1 MKHIIIA
8 GCARTGKTTLALYFH
23 NRGFVHYKMDSIKR
37 AMFNT
42 LSLNIKDWHVVSPM
56 ISSIISTIIEE
67 NTSDKVFTNEYYCID
82 TCHLYP
88 IDILNMNLENTII
101 VFLGYTNINKEEK
114 LKFIRKYDSDNIWT
128 SKYDDSQLLHDIDLC
143 IQYSEEVKKQ
153 CEELNIPFFDTSD
166 NFSEVLDEVC
176 MYIESELMRDE
187 KLYELKRRKT
197 FY

>member
-8 GCARTGKTTLALYFH
+8 GCARTGKTTLGLHFH
-23 NRGFVHYKMDSIKR
+23 NQGFVHYKMDSIKR
-37 AMFNT
+37 AMFKA
-42 LSLNIKDWHVVSPM
+42 LSLNIKDWHVISPM
-56 ISSIISTIIEE
+56 MASMISTIIEE
-67 NTSDKVFTNEYYCID
+67 NMSDRVFNNEYYCID

-114 LKFIRKYDSDNIWT
+114 LKFIRKYDSNNIWT

-176 MYIESELMRDE
+176 MYIESELMRGE
-187 KLYELKRRKT
+187 KLYELERRKT
-197 FY
+197 FS

>member
-23 NRGFVHYKMDSIKR
+23 NKGFVHYKMDSIKR
-37 AMFNT
+37 AMFKT
-42 LSLNIKDWHVVSPM
+42 LSLNIKDWHVISPM

-114 LKFIRKYDSDNIWT
+114 LKFIRENDNDNIWT
-128 SKYDDSQLLHDIDLC
+128 SKLEDSQLLHDIDLC
-143 IQYSEEVKKQ
+143 IQYSTEVKKQ
-153 CEELNIPFFDTSD
+153 CLELNIPFFDTSYD
-166 NFSEVLDEVC
+166 FNKTIDSART
-176 MYIESELMRDE
+176 YIERELV
-187 KLYELKRRKT
+187 KKR
-197 FY
+197 

>member
-8 GCARTGKTTLALYFH
+8 GCARTGKTTLALHFH

-42 LSLNIKDWHVVSPM
+42 LSLNIKDWHVISPM
-56 ISSIISTIIEE
+56 MASMISTIIEE
-67 NTSDKVFTNEYYCID
+67 NMSDRVFNNEYYCID

-114 LKFIRKYDSDNIWT
+114 LRFIRENDNHNIWT
-128 SKYDDSQLLHDIDLC
+128 SKLDDSQLLHDIDLC

-176 MYIESELMRDE
+176 MYIESELMRGE
-187 KLYELKRRKT
+187 KLYELERRKT
-197 FY
+197 FS